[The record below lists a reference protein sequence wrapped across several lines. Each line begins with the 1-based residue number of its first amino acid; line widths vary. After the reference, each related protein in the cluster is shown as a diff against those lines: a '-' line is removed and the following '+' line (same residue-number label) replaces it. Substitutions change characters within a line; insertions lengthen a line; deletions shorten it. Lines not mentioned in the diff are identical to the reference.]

1 MNVTFLKVLSIIVSV
16 FKLIQ
21 KVLEDNK
28 IAADDLITVA
38 QFLHDEFG
46 VPVELDLNEFAEL
59 QEKTFSKQ

>member
-1 MNVTFLKVLSIIVSV
+1 MSTSFIKILSLITSI

-21 KVLEDNK
+21 KILADGK
-28 IAADDLITVA
+28 IGADDLIAVA
-38 QFLHDEFG
+38 EFIHDEFG